1 MSNQH
6 GTFLKDD
13 LLVRAMNHYRKTNQ
27 KFTNGKKLAKA
38 LGISTYKAGQI
49 FRILEF
55 KLWTDATSNNAKR
68 CYVVPKEYRTNEDS
82 LQT

>member
-13 LLVRAMNHYRKTNQ
+13 LRIAAENYYRKINQ

-38 LGISTYKAGQI
+38 LGISTRTAGI
-49 FRILEF
+49 ILRDLEF
-55 KLWTDATSNNAKR
+55 KRWTDAKQNNAKR
-68 CYVVPKEYRTNEDS
+68 CYVVPKKYRR
-82 LQT
+82 